1 MRAAAKA
8 AANAIATAEAMAVAA
23 ALATAR
29 DGYVGFGG
37 DSDSGGNN
45 DGSGQ
50 WTTTAQHTSILP
62 SPGCKVFV
70 LSRFPLISDRS
81 KCTQRRPRYV
91 KQINRAG
98 TRVGGAYVTLVAT
111 ASEAHGFRF
120 VLSLSLFVD

>member
-50 WTTTAQHTSILP
+50 WTTTAQHSSISLW
-62 SPGCKVFV
+62 PGCKVLV
-70 LSRFPLISDRS
+70 LSRFPFISDQT
-81 KCTQRRPRYV
+81 KCTQRRPRCV
-91 KQINRAG
+91 EQIYQAG
-98 TRVGGAYVTLVAT
+98 TRVGGA
-111 ASEAHGFRF
+111 
-120 VLSLSLFVD
+120 